1 MVTTQAAAPSSVQA
15 LLNNC
20 RQLAGLSLAELA
32 KHTQSTLPLS
42 PLHAKGWVGQ
52 QAEKFLGASAGS
64 KAEPDFPNLGVE
76 LKTLPLNARGQPQ
89 ESTYVCHIQLMALN
103 QQSWQQAWVN
113 KKLQQV
119 LWLPYEAS
127 KKIEYAKRKIGHAI
141 LWQPSPQQ
149 AQQLQ
154 QDWEEIM
161 EKLCLGEQ
169 QQLSAHH
176 GQILQVRPKAAN
188 SQALTKAYDQ
198 NGNICQTLPLGFY
211 LRPHFTR
218 SIIEQ
223 GYLAQ
228 NPQNA

>member
-1 MVTTQAAAPSSVQA
+1 MASMQITAPSSVQE

-20 RQLAGLSLAELA
+20 RQLAGLSLADLA
-32 KHTQSTLPLS
+32 RQTQSPLPDS
-42 PLHAKGWVGQ
+42 PTHAKGWVGQ

-64 KAEPDFPNLGVE
+64 KAEPDFPNLGIE
-76 LKTLPLNARGQPQ
+76 LKTLPLNANGQPQ

-103 QQSWQQAWVN
+103 QQTWQQAWVN
-113 KKLQQV
+113 KKLQHV

-127 KKIEYAKRKIGHAI
+127 KTIEYGRRKIGHAI
-141 LWQPSPQQ
+141 LWQPSPLQ

-176 GQILQVRPKAAN
+176 GQFLQVRPKAAN
-188 SQALTKAYDQ
+188 AKALTKAYDEQ
-198 NGNICQTLPLGFY
+198 GELCQTLPLGFY
-211 LRPHFTR
+211 LRPCFTR
-218 SIIEQ
+218 EILENS
-223 GYLAQ
+223 YLRE
-228 NPQNA
+228 